1 MPPEEQ
7 HDVAA
12 AEVALGLLE
21 GEERAAAL
29 RRMLAEPAF
38 AADVA
43 WWRDALAPLVAE
55 WAEAT
60 PSADVEARIMAAVEG
75 DEVSQAVR
83 WRAVAV
89 ALAACLVAA
98 VALLAMLREPVVRIV
113 RLPAPAALVAA
124 IQPSDGKGAALA
136 ATYDPGSG
144 EMRLSGAP
152 TVPQA
157 RVAELWVIGKDGPPR
172 SLGLLRGDGVRRV
185 AVAQA
190 RRGLLTE
197 GVTLAVSV
205 EPLGGSP
212 TGLPTGPVVATG
224 TLARV

>member
-7 HDVAA
+7 HDLAA
-12 AEVALGLLE
+12 AELALGLLE

-38 AADVA
+38 AVDVA
-43 WWRDALAPLVAE
+43 WWRDALAPLVASVPD
-55 WAEAT
+55 AV
-60 PSADVEARIMAAVEG
+60 PSDAVEERIMAAIEG
-75 DEVSQAVR
+75 DEVTQAVR
-83 WRAVAV
+83 WRAIAV

-113 RLPAPAALVAA
+113 RVPTPSLVAA
-124 IQPSDGKGAALA
+124 IQPSDGKGAVLA
-136 ATYDPGSG
+136 ATYDPASG
-144 EMRLSGAP
+144 QVRLSGAP
-152 TVPQA
+152 PVPAA

-172 SLGLLRGDGVRRV
+172 SLGLLRGQGAVRV
-185 AVAQA
+185 AVVPQ
-190 RRGLLTE
+190 RRGLIVA

-205 EPLGGSP
+205 EPAGGSP

-224 TLARV
+224 TLSQV